1 MRFLWPC
8 RFLSAWQGQKYKENG
23 LSKEKRNKFLFLRE
37 ANPYLLQICPDLFPR
52 KKGSQSKANPYL
64 LQICPDLF
72 PRKKKANP
80 KQILIC
86 FRFVQI
92 CFREKRK
99 PIQSKSLFA
108 SDLFRFV
115 SKKGKPIQSKSLFV
129 SDLSRFVSEKKE
141 SQSKQILGK
150 PKFVPDNGLSFPIT
164 RQKNKARRPNG
175 RQAFS
180 LKVVKVISP
189 LTCGSTFPCLPR

>member
-1 MRFLWPC
+1 MRIVQIHRLGTKRRMRFLWPC

-72 PRKKKANP
+72 PRKKGSQSKANP
-80 KQILIC
+80 YLL
-86 FRFVQI
+86 QI
-92 CFREKRK
+92 C
-99 PIQSKSLFA
+99 P
-108 SDLFRFV
+108 DLFPR
-115 SKKGKPIQSKSLFV
+115 KKG
-129 SDLSRFVSEKKE
+129 
-141 SQSKQILGK
+141 SQSKQFLGK

-180 LKVVKVISP
+180 PKVVKVISP

>member
-1 MRFLWPC
+1 MPFSLGLAGAKIQRKWFEQGKKKQILVFKGSQSLFASDLSRFVSEKKGKPIQSKSLFASDLS
-8 RFLSAWQGQKYKENG
+8 RFVSKKGKPIQSKSLFASDLSRFVSEKKESQ
-23 LSKEKRNKFLFLRE
+23 SK

-52 KKGSQSKANPYL
+52 KKGSQSK
-64 LQICPDLF
+64 QF
-72 PRKKKANP
+72 
-80 KQILIC
+80 
-86 FRFVQI
+86 
-92 CFREKRK
+92 
-99 PIQSKSLFA
+99 
-108 SDLFRFV
+108 
-115 SKKGKPIQSKSLFV
+115 
-129 SDLSRFVSEKKE
+129 
-141 SQSKQILGK
+141 LGK